1 MKLRRARPYERKS
14 YSNLDANKTALTEKV
29 IDYYKKDYKVE
40 IVKTEYEFQKGE
52 NKLLIIRK

>member
-1 MKLRRARPYERKS
+1 MTDLIK
-14 YSNLDANKTALTEKV
+14 NG
-29 IDYYKKDYKVE
+29 IDCFQKDYEME

>member
-1 MKLRRARPYERKS
+1 MKLQGGRSYGRKS

-29 IDYYKKDYKVE
+29 IDYFKKDYKVE